1 MAACAASS
9 SRSSSSSRARGA
21 RGRRRRR
28 RARTRGETR
37 ARAGKMRRPRWR
49 LGTRARARRRPNEM
63 RKRRGDDRS
72 RGAGASGEVR
82 PRARARDAARTR
94 TTRRWTWSRP
104 AEGPMDVRSGARGC
118 GQGGFRSATKAG
130 TTSSE
135 PRCPPPAIATN
146 SARAAR
152 RENTRFFFQGSR
164 TVAMCQLARQSVTPR
179 VEYRRWVDWDASPRG
194 RHNERRR
201 AEGARRGR

>member
-1 MAACAASS
+1 MLAALGFQHVAHGSLDGGL
-9 SRSSSSSRARGA
+9 RGVLVEVVVVVRARG
-21 RGRRRRR
+21 GREGGGGGGERE
-28 RARTRGETR
+28 RGETR
-37 ARAGKMRRPRWR
+37 ARAGKVRRPRWR
-49 LGTRARARRRPNEM
+49 LGTRARAWRRPNEM
-63 RKRRGDDRS
+63 RRRGDDRS
-72 RGAGASGEVR
+72 RGAGASGEAR

-152 RENTRFFFQGSR
+152 GEHPIFSGFTNRGDVPARSPVCNTS
-164 TVAMCQLARQSVTPR
+164 C
-179 VEYRRWVDWDASPRG
+179 
-194 RHNERRR
+194 
-201 AEGARRGR
+201 